1 MDDLISIEKKILEV
15 QKMIIEKVEELG
27 SSKIVDEN
35 IVLKVNN
42 DIDYEQALYLKGMW
56 DLTTQLLGY
65 IGKKLDKYDDYI
77 DKIERKLYS

>member
-1 MDDLISIEKKILEV
+1 MDELINIEKKILEV

-27 SSKIVDEN
+27 NSKIVNEN
-35 IVLKVNN
+35 IVLKVDN
-42 DIDYEQALYLKGMW
+42 DIDYEEALYLKGMW

-65 IGKKLDKYDDYI
+65 IGKKLDKYDEYI